1 MLRHN
6 NPRLPLTLKISLLT
20 LFTLL
25 QLLTSVDVSAQCNP
39 SVFSSTPRYAADQRS
54 RSVAVAEFNADGKLD
69 LAVVNFQSNDVS
81 ILFGD
86 GFGGFGPPTH
96 VPVNPEP
103 SVVAAGDF
111 NKDGKT
117 DLAVGYF
124 FFRPISVLL
133 GNGDGTFSGPT
144 TVGNSA
150 NASDLA
156 VADFNNDGNPDI
168 AVASAGDQMILLGNG
183 SGAFTTKEISVGS
196 GATSVAA
203 GDINGDGI
211 QDAAFT
217 PNGAANWKVALV
229 LGNAAGTFS
238 VNASFTV
245 EQAPTAIA
253 IGNFNADSQP
263 DLLLTVD
270 WFEPRVMLFLN
281 QGNNNFTLS
290 TQFFAGREPRDV
302 TAGDFN
308 GDGKLDAAASLSGA
322 HGVAIALGN
331 GLGGFSAPTFFGAGT
346 QPWSIGAGDFNAD
359 GKLDLVTSDDPSS
372 EVAPFATGGVSV
384 LLGTGTGTFQSY
396 RSYAYPFTPQFVLS
410 PTSIAAGEF
419 NNNNR
424 PDLAVGFS
432 SVPYIAIMLD
442 DGQGEFIQPGSFL
455 DAGGSV
461 ASLAISDLNNDG
473 KADLITANSNTANIS
488 IFFGFGN
495 GSFMP
500 RVQIPVNANPSSVAV
515 GDFNGDG
522 KRDLIVT
529 HENPAAAVILLGDGN
544 GGFTQPGGSPQPV
557 VQKIA
562 IGDFNGDG
570 RSDVA
575 AGNSPQNNVAIFLAD
590 ATGHL
595 NLASTTPS
603 VSVNTEMRLQTADLN
618 ADNKLD
624 LVVANVDRNTIT
636 VFLGNGAGGLSAG
649 TNFDAEPRPLD
660 PTIADFDGNGTLDVV
675 VGNNGLSFISFYA
688 GNGAG
693 GLNAPVSYAAGP
705 NPNGL
710 AKGDFNQDNKTDLAV
725 LTGTSFGL
733 SILKNVTAPLP
744 CLSVNDV
751 TVTEGDTGSTNL
763 DFVITLSQASS
774 ETVRVNYSLFNET
787 ATKGA
792 DFANLSSRLT
802 FAPGETT
809 KTISIPVFGDL
820 LDEVDETFLLQLGS
834 ASGANISDAQGR
846 GTILDNDPTPSISI
860 NDISNDEATLL
871 RNFTVTL
878 SAVSGRDV
886 KVDFATANGTATAG
900 VSGTN
905 DYLATSGTLTIPA
918 GQSSGQIS
926 VLVFDDDTFEPDE
939 TYFVNLT
946 NPVNATITDAQ
957 GQSTIVNNDPVP
969 SVNVQDAFVT
979 EGNAGNTE
987 MSFTVFLSNPT
998 FLPVTVDFAT
1008 SNETAI
1014 AGSDY
1019 VATTGHVTF
1028 APGETQKSVVVPVI
1042 GDTVDETAESFF
1054 LNISNAQNASL
1065 GSSNARGLILDDD
1078 GPNISIND
1086 VTVGEGN
1093 SGTRAATFT
1102 LTLSAPSVETVFVRA
1117 TTAGATAT
1125 AFSDYNGL
1133 NLNISIPAG
1142 TVSKTFNVTI
1152 LGDTNPE
1159 SDETFFVNLSDVFGA
1174 TLADPQA
1181 LGTIIDDDSLR
1192 LTVEQTGPDPQHAVA
1207 FDSFLFVRDPFHVRS
1222 IGGWLNSLPD
1232 PNTRLLVFAAGLQLN
1247 AGEPASAVVVNLV
1260 DSSNQSLDVPA
1271 EDVRALGTSG
1281 FTQVVFRLPDGLAP
1295 GVCKVT
1301 IKAHS
1306 QTSNVGNIV
1315 IAP

>member
-1 MLRHN
+1 MLFMV
-6 NPRLPLTLKISLLT
+6 LPILTR
-20 LFTLL
+20 
-25 QLLTSVDVSAQCNP
+25 VDVSAQCNP
-39 SVFSSTPRYAADQRS
+39 SVFSSPPRYAADRQS
-54 RSVAVAEFNADGKLD
+54 RSVAVAEFNGDGKLD
-69 LAVVNFQSNDVS
+69 LAVANLLSNDVS
-81 ILFGD
+81 ILLGD

-117 DLAVGYF
+117 DLAVGYG
-124 FFRPISVLL
+124 FFRPVSVLL

-144 TVGNSA
+144 SIGNSS
-150 NASDLA
+150 NTSHLA

-168 AVASAGDQMILLGNG
+168 AVASAEAQMILLGNG
-183 SGAFTTKEISVGS
+183 SGGFTTNEILVGS

-217 PNGAANWKVALV
+217 ADGSGNWKVALV

-238 VNASFTV
+238 LNASVTLD
-245 EQAPTAIA
+245 QAPTGIA
-253 IGNFNADSQP
+253 IGNFNGDSQP
-263 DLLLTVD
+263 DLLLTVN

-290 TQFFAGREPRDV
+290 TQFFAGREPHDV

-308 GDGKLDAAASLSGA
+308 GDGKLDAAAALTGA

-346 QPWSIGAGDFNAD
+346 QPWSIGSGDFNAD
-359 GKLDLVTSDDPSS
+359 GKFDLVTSDDPNI
-372 EVAPFATGGVSV
+372 EVAPPVATGGVSV

-396 RSYAYPFTPQFVLS
+396 RSYVYPFTPQFVLS
-410 PTSIAAGEF
+410 PTSIAAADF

-424 PDLAVGFS
+424 TDLALSFS
-432 SVPYIAIMLD
+432 STPFIAVMLD
-442 DGQGEFIQPGSFL
+442 DGQGEFIQPSSFL

-461 ASLAISDLNNDG
+461 ASIAVSDLNGDG
-473 KADLITANSNTANIS
+473 KADVVSANSNTNNLS
-488 IFFGFGN
+488 IFFGVGN

-500 RVQIPVNANPSSVAV
+500 RVQIAVNSNPRFVGI
-515 GDFNGDG
+515 GDFNGDS
-522 KRDLIVT
+522 KPDLIVT
-529 HENPAAAVILLGDGN
+529 HENPDTTLVLLGEGS
-544 GGFTQPGGSPQPV
+544 GSFTQLGGSPQPV
-557 VQKIA
+557 LHDIA

-570 RSDVA
+570 RSDIV
-575 AGNSPQNNVAIFLAD
+575 AGNSPTNNVAIFLAD

-603 VSVNTEMRLQTADLN
+603 LSINTEMRLQTADLN

-624 LVVANVDRNTIT
+624 VVVANANRNTIT
-636 VFLGNGAGGLSAG
+636 VFLGNGMGALSAG
-649 TNFDAEPRPLD
+649 TNFDAGPSPLA
-660 PTIADFDGNGTLDVV
+660 PTIADFDGDGTLDVV
-675 VGNNGLSFISFYA
+675 VANNLSSISFYS

-693 GLNAPVSYAAGP
+693 GLNARVSYSAGAF
-705 NPNGL
+705 PNGL

-763 DFVITLSQASS
+763 DLAITLSQASA
-774 ETVRVNYSLFNET
+774 ETVRVNYSLVNET

-809 KTISIPVFGDL
+809 KTVSVPVFGDL
-820 LDEVDETFLLQLGS
+820 LNEANETFLLQLSS
-834 ASGANISDAQGR
+834 ASGANISDGEGR
-846 GTILDNDPTPSISI
+846 GTILDNDPLPSISI
-860 NDISNDEATLL
+860 NDISNTEANLT
-871 RNFTVTL
+871 NFTVTL

-900 VSGTN
+900 VSGIN
-905 DYLATSGTLTIPA
+905 DYLATSSTLTIPA

-926 VLVFDDDTFEPDE
+926 VMVFEDDTFEPDE
-939 TYFVNLT
+939 TYFVNLS
-946 NPVNATITDAQ
+946 NPVNATISDAQ

-969 SVNVQDAFVT
+969 SVDIQDAFVV
-979 EGNAGNTE
+979 EGNSGNTE
-987 MSFTVFLSNPT
+987 LLFTVFLSNST
-998 FLPVTVDFAT
+998 FLPVTVNFAT
-1008 SNETAI
+1008 ANDTAI

-1019 VATTGHVTF
+1019 VATSGQVVF
-1028 APGETQKSVVVPVI
+1028 GPGEIQKTVAVPVI
-1042 GDTVDETAESFF
+1042 GDTVDETAETFF
-1054 LNISNAQNASL
+1054 LDILNAQNATVGRSRAL
-1065 GSSNARGLILDDD
+1065 AFIFDDD
-1078 GPNISIND
+1078 GPSISIND
-1086 VTVGEGN
+1086 VTVAEGN
-1093 SGTRAATFT
+1093 SGTRSATFT
-1102 LTLSAPSVETVFVRA
+1102 LSLSAPSVENIFVRA
-1117 TTAGATAT
+1117 TTAPGTAT
-1125 AFSDYNGL
+1125 AASDYNNL
-1133 NLNISIPAG
+1133 NLNITIPAG
-1142 TVSKTFNVTI
+1142 TVTRTFNVTI
-1152 LGDTNPE
+1152 RGDTNPE
-1159 SDETFFVNLSDVFGA
+1159 PDETFVVNLSDVSGA
-1174 TLADPQA
+1174 TLEDAQG
-1181 LGTIIDDDSLR
+1181 LGTIIDDETLR
-1192 LTVEQTGPDPQHAVA
+1192 LSLEQSAPNPLQLVA
-1207 FDSFLFVRDPFHVRS
+1207 FDSLLFVKDPFHVRS
-1222 IGGWLNSLPD
+1222 VSAWVNSLPD
-1232 PNTRLLVFAAGLQLN
+1232 PNTRLLIFAAGLQLN
-1247 AGEPASAVVVNLV
+1247 AGEPASAVVVNLI
-1260 DSSNQSLDVPA
+1260 DSNNQSFDVPA
-1271 EDVRALGTSG
+1271 EDVRAMATSG

-1295 GVCKVT
+1295 GVCKVA

-1306 QTSNVGNIV
+1306 QTSNVGNIT